1 MSKVVLICTRK
12 LDGHADRLCKEIEL
26 LGYRPVRIHI
36 EDIKN
41 HSFEICSSNQVL
53 TLPSGEKIYSSDIR
67 SIFIR
72 ALPSSEDF
80 GVNDKDLVVSP
91 ETYVSIQLE
100 SVFHDWINT
109 IGINIPII
117 NKFSNSML
125 CMGKGYQHVLA
136 RKVGLLT
143 PDLFIGDNPDLARE
157 FVESNWKIGR
167 EVCTKPIAH
176 KTVLLNNTK
185 SARFTEKFTKEMA
198 AELPDLKG
206 CPLIFQNYVE
216 KQYELR
222 VTVIGSNLLGCKI
235 SSQEAG
241 GDTAID
247 WRHYNIAR
255 TPHEAYELPSDIS
268 NKLLEFHRLAGL
280 RFSAFDLIKTPAND
294 YIFLETNP
302 TGQWLWLED
311 LVGLPI
317 CKTLAKELVNP
328 TLESIS

>member
-1 MSKVVLICTRK
+1 MLKAVLICTRK

-26 LGYRPVRIHI
+26 LGCRPVRIHI

-41 HSFEICSSNQVL
+41 YSFEISTNNQII
-53 TLPSGEKIYSSDIR
+53 TLPSGEKIDSSSIL

-91 ETYVSIQLE
+91 DTYISIQLE

-143 PDLFIGDNPDLARE
+143 PDLFIGDNPDVARE
-157 FVESNWKIGR
+157 FVENNWRNGR

-176 KTVLLNNTK
+176 KTVLINNVK

-198 AELPDLKG
+198 AELSDLKG
-206 CPLIFQNYVE
+206 CPLIFQNYIE

-222 VTVIGSNLLGCKI
+222 VTVIGENLLSCKI
-235 SSQEAG
+235 SSQDAG
-241 GDTAID
+241 GNTAID

-255 TPHEAYELPSDIS
+255 TPHEAYELPTDIS
-268 NKLLEFHRLAGL
+268 CKLLEFHRLAGL
-280 RFSAFDLIKTPAND
+280 RFSAFDLIRTPDNL

-317 CKTLAKELVNP
+317 CKTLAQELVNP
-328 TLESIS
+328 ISDSLS